1 MCPDSNKPLF
11 EILPIF
17 IKERSATPATN
28 YECKV
33 TVRMLDEFL
42 DEARPVHRITR
53 QGMHAF
59 KRAPAETP
67 ANYTKRFPDMQLPDA
82 IKANKARSKP
92 FPALDPTTVND
103 KYFSRLHS
111 MLNWCV
117 RNDIIPDN
125 PVTGVKID
133 GVKITE
139 LPRVNFAPSDLTK
152 IFNLSDFDTSKT
164 LDEPQWAALILS
176 LFQRNARERACS
188 VEAGQCQE

>member
-1 MCPDSNKPLF
+1 
-11 EILPIF
+11 
-17 IKERSATPATN
+17 
-28 YECKV
+28 
-33 TVRMLDEFL
+33 
-42 DEARPVHRITR
+42 
-53 QGMHAF
+53 
-59 KRAPAETP
+59 
-67 ANYTKRFPDMQLPDA
+67 
-82 IKANKARSKP
+82 
-92 FPALDPTTVND
+92 
-103 KYFSRLHS
+103 